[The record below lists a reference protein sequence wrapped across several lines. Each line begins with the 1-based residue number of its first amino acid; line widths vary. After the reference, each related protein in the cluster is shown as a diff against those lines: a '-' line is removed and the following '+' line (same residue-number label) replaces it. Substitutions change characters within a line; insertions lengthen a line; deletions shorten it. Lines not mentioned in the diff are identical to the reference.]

1 MEEQDTSKARYNDTI
16 TITDYASSFNL
27 IDNDSTPDLRNLKYK
42 TNTDHLNCPICQQP
56 FITPLTTICGHTFCK
71 ECILEFVKS
80 LRNGTTS
87 NDHAGHCPLDRTP
100 IDPVNTND
108 LFPTPLIVTN
118 LVDDLKVYC
127 LNSERGCDWSG
138 SRWEV
143 DHHVTEQCPYTGVK
157 CGGCRYD
164 DSKYCELLVERRY
177 LKDIEANECVHKLF
191 KCEFCDSELTKID
204 ENEHLEQECLYNF
217 KTCELCGNDSI
228 PQKNMAK
235 HQDNCLKMGKVKCPA
250 HEIGCRW
257 VGSNETSLEIHLQ
270 NGNCQLNQFLPFYTS
285 MNERMTS
292 LESEN
297 EFLQR
302 QLHKILD
309 SIIQGKVTN
318 LGYNEGLEEI
328 NKYSGEA
335 DQDKLIYLNFELDRL
350 KFEINEKLIP
360 FMNRSKISD
369 QEKMIKNL
377 VNDNFMMRED
387 MNLQRMMINSLRK
400 QLQFMLFSRNRGGVA
415 AGLSGGLG
423 NGTTM
428 PGTLHS
434 DDFATDLYELES
446 RSSSE
451 ERFNLKL

>member
-1 MEEQDTSKARYNDTI
+1 MEELDNLETRYNDTI
-16 TITDYASSFNL
+16 TIKDYPTSFNL
-27 IDNDSTPDLRNLKYK
+27 LDNDSSPDIRNLRYK

-80 LRNGTTS
+80 LKNGS
-87 NDHAGHCPLDRTP
+87 NSSRGGHCPLDRTP
-100 IDPVNTND
+100 IDPANIND

-143 DHHVTEQCPYTGVK
+143 DHHVTEVCLYTGVK
-157 CGGCRYD
+157 CGGKRD
-164 DSKYCELLVERRY
+164 NNKECELIVERRFM
-177 LKDIEANECVHKLF
+177 KDVETNECVHKLF
-191 KCEFCDSELTKID
+191 KCEFCDTELTKID
-204 ENEHLEQECLYNF
+204 EEEHLEHECLYNY
-217 KTCELCGNDSI
+217 KMCELCGNDSI
-228 PQKNMAK
+228 SQKNMTK
-235 HQDNCLKMGKVKCPA
+235 HQENCIKMGKVKCPA

-270 NGNCQLNQFLPFYTS
+270 NGNCQLNQFLPFYNA
-285 MNERMTS
+285 MNDRMTT
-292 LESEN
+292 LELEN
-297 EFLQR
+297 LFLQR
-302 QLHKILD
+302 QLNKILD
-309 SIIQGKVTN
+309 SIIQGKITN

-328 NKYSGEA
+328 NKYSGEE

-360 FMNRSKISD
+360 FINRSKISD
-369 QEKMIKNL
+369 QENMIKNL

-400 QLQFMLFSRNRGGVA
+400 QLQFMLFSRNRGVGGV
-415 AGLSGGLG
+415 GGVG
-423 NGTTM
+423 GIGSTM
-428 PGTLHS
+428 PSTMHG
-434 DDFATDLYELES
+434 DDFGSDMYELES
-446 RSSSE
+446 RNSSE

>member
-1 MEEQDTSKARYNDTI
+1 MEESDIIDVKYDDSI
-16 TITDYASSFNL
+16 TIKSYPTSFDL
-27 IDNDSTPDLRNLKYK
+27 VDNDSTPDIRNLKYK

-80 LRNGTTS
+80 LRNGSNNDTTTTT
-87 NDHAGHCPLDRTP
+87 GHCPLDRTP
-100 IDPVNTND
+100 IDAANIND

-143 DHHVTEQCPYTGVK
+143 DHHVMDLCPYTGVK
-157 CGGCRYD
+157 CGGQRHND
-164 DSKYCELLVERRY
+164 QVCELIVERRY
-177 LKDIEANECVHKLF
+177 FKNAEVNECIHKIF
-191 KCEFCDSELTKID
+191 NCEFCDAEITKIT
-204 ENEHLEQECLYNF
+204 EEEHLDHDCLYNY

-235 HQDNCLKMGKVKCPA
+235 HQENCIKMGKIKCPA
-250 HEIGCRW
+250 HEIGCKW

-270 NGNCQLNQFLPFYTS
+270 NGNCQLNQFLPFYAS
-285 MNERMTS
+285 MNERMTN

-297 EFLQR
+297 SFLQR
-302 QLHKILD
+302 QLNKILD

-328 NKYSGEA
+328 NKFSGGEE
-335 DQDKLIYLNFELDRL
+335 QDKLIYLNFELDRL

-360 FMNRSKISD
+360 FMKRSKMND
-369 QEKMIKNL
+369 QENMIKNL

-400 QLQFMLFSRNRGGVA
+400 QLQFMLFSRNRSVGV
-415 AGLSGGLG
+415 G
-423 NGTTM
+423 NAMSSPMHG
-428 PGTLHS
+428 
-434 DDFATDLYELES
+434 DDFGTDLYELES

>member
-1 MEEQDTSKARYNDTI
+1 MEEQDTSNTSYNDSI
-16 TITDYASSFNL
+16 TIKDYSTSFNL
-27 IDNDSTPDLRNLKYK
+27 IDNDSIPDLRNLRYK

-56 FITPLTTICGHTFCK
+56 FISPLTTICGHTFCK

-80 LRNGTTS
+80 LRNGT
-87 NDHAGHCPLDRTP
+87 NNNNAGHCPLDRTP
-100 IDPVNTND
+100 INPANVND

-143 DHHVTEQCPYTGVK
+143 DHHVTEECPFTGVK
-157 CGGCRYD
+157 CGGTRD
-164 DSKYCELLVERRY
+164 DGKCCELIVERRC
-177 LKDIEANECVHKLF
+177 LKDAETNECVHKIF
-191 KCEFCDSELTKID
+191 KCEFCESELTKID
-204 ENEHLEQECLYNF
+204 EKEHLEHDCLYNF

-235 HQDNCLKMGKVKCPA
+235 HQENCLKMGKIKCPA
-250 HEIGCRW
+250 HEIGCKW

-285 MNERMTS
+285 MNERMTG
-292 LESEN
+292 LELEN
-297 EFLQR
+297 QFLQR
-302 QLHKILD
+302 QLNKILD
-309 SIIQGKVTN
+309 SIIQGKITN

-328 NKYSGEA
+328 SKYSSDA

-360 FMNRSKISD
+360 FMKRYKISD

-400 QLQFMLFSRNRGGVA
+400 QLQFMLFSRNRGAGVGVGVG
-415 AGLSGGLG
+415 AGMGS
-423 NGTTM
+423 TM
-428 PGTLHS
+428 PSAMHT
-434 DDFATDLYELES
+434 DDFTSDLYELES